1 MFLQRI
7 RNKGI
12 RLGTLFDRAAAR
24 YPTNVVILDHD
35 LDIAPDLGR
44 QLTLTQVADLVDDFA
59 SRLSAA
65 GVRTGDHVVVYKT
78 NGFDITLLACVIA
91 RLGAIPVLLSPKLD
105 GATVAELLR
114 RVDKPH
120 LVTDQAKLD
129 DELPA
134 SVFDLARQV
143 FLASGGHRR
152 ATKLASLAGAER
164 VPAVSMPP
172 EHPTLITHTSGTTGI
187 PKLAVHT
194 GATFEARYRPQGTV
208 ASVVSKRDS
217 VAIHVSFVHSRMFTA
232 MPISILQGRSIII
245 LAEDD
250 PDMVGDLF
258 AKAPPGL
265 IEAHPNTFMRWEE
278 LVDDPRQP
286 LANVK
291 YFSSTFDAIHPR
303 TVRRLLS
310 ASRRKGALFI
320 QMYGQSEVGPIAGRA
335 YKKDGM
341 QNGRCVGMPFPGMT
355 GVRVVSRDGKPPTK
369 ETPGYIEVRSD
380 GRIITYLGERER
392 YEKQVNDGWWR
403 MGDLGYRT
411 KWGCLHLLD
420 REVDQIPGIDSTL
433 EIEDKLF
440 ERLPELIEVIIVSDQ
455 DKSPVPVV
463 CTRDDNELD
472 RTAWAA
478 AVTDLPPMS
487 APVQWRLADLP
498 QTATTKIK
506 RLELAR
512 LLAAAP
518 AR

>member
-1 MFLQRI
+1 
-7 RNKGI
+7 
-12 RLGTLFDRAAAR
+12 
-24 YPTNVVILDHD
+24 
-35 LDIAPDLGR
+35 
-44 QLTLTQVADLVDDFA
+44 
-59 SRLSAA
+59 
-65 GVRTGDHVVVYKT
+65 
-78 NGFDITLLACVIA
+78 
-91 RLGAIPVLLSPKLD
+91 VL
-105 GATVAELLR
+105 
-114 RVDKPH
+114 
-120 LVTDQAKLD
+120 
-129 DELPA
+129 
-134 SVFDLARQV
+134 
-143 FLASGGHRR
+143 LASGGHPR
-152 ATKLASLAGAER
+152 ATEIASLAGAKR

-232 MPISILQGRSIII
+232 MPISILQGHSVII

-250 PDMVGDLF
+250 PKMVGDLF
-258 AKAPPGL
+258 ATAPPGL

-303 TVRRLLS
+303 TVRSLLS

-320 QMYGQSEVGPIAGRA
+320 QMHGQSEVGPIAGRA

-420 REVDQIPGIDSTL
+420 REVDQI
-433 EIEDKLF
+433 
-440 ERLPELIEVIIVSDQ
+440 RQ
-455 DKSPVPVV
+455 
-463 CTRDDNELD
+463 
-472 RTAWAA
+472 
-478 AVTDLPPMS
+478 AV
-487 APVQWRLADLP
+487 R
-498 QTATTKIK
+498 
-506 RLELAR
+506 
-512 LLAAAP
+512 AP
-518 AR
+518 ARADRGDHRPGPEQLPRAGGLHPRRQRAGPDGVGRRRGRPAADVGPRPVAADGPAADRDHEDQAARTGQAAGGQVSNPAPPALGRGRPHFGDENPAENFQNGVPA